1 MALKRQH
8 ETLSMFSMAS
18 MTDVIFLLLIF
29 FLVTSTF
36 VFPSAI
42 EVNLPQSS
50 EQTSIKPT
58 TRIFIRENGDIYGQ
72 QSTETSP
79 GDTIRIDSS
88 DALMAFMQQVKDS
101 DPSQYIALHADEAV
115 PYGKI
120 VEILDM
126 GAQVGIKVVLATRPS
141 SGDYKAP
148 DAAAESATLEQQTE
162 EPTAAPESAVVNGS
176 TTVTTTPGDANSV
189 PAPSNSQS
197 RTTVTMQ

>member
-1 MALKRQH
+1 
-8 ETLSMFSMAS
+8 MFSMAS

-36 VFPSAI
+36 VFPSAM

-50 EQTSIKPT
+50 EQTAIKPT
-58 TRIFIRENGDIYGQ
+58 TRIYISEKGEIKAQ
-72 QSTETSP
+72 QSTETTQGDLKDIASP
-79 GDTIRIDSS
+79 EELRG
-88 DALMAFMQQVKDS
+88 FMQAIKDS

-115 PYGKI
+115 SYGKI

-148 DAAAESATLEQQTE
+148 DAAAESATLEQYPEQ
-162 EPTAAPESAVVNGS
+162 PNAAPESAVVNGS
-176 TTVTTTPGDANSV
+176 TTVTTTQGDANSV
-189 PAPSNSQS
+189 PASSNSQS
-197 RTTVTMQ
+197 RTTVTVQ